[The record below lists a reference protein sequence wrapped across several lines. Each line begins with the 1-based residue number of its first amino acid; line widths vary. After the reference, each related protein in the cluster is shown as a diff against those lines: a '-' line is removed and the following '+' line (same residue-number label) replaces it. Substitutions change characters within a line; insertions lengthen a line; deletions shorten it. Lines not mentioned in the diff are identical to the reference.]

1 MYIRVQSIH
10 KGITSLEGC
19 KKYKD
24 KSTFIDSFQV
34 VYCLFFFGATRRIK
48 LFCERTKLHPYS
60 LNIAELGI
68 SS

>member
-1 MYIRVQSIH
+1 MYIRVKSIH
-10 KGITSLEGC
+10 KGITNLEGC
-19 KKYKD
+19 KEYKD

-34 VYCLFFFGATRRIK
+34 VYCLFFFRRYETK